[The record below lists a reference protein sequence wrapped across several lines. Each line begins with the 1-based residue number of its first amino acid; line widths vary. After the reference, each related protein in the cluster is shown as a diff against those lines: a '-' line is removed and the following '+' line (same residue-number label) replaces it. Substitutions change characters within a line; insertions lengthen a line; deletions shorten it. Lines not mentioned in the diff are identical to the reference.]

1 LPILRALVD
10 AGTHL
15 YNAEWNGDT
24 VLNLLKRNLERF
36 RGRDGV
42 KVEANDYFS
51 SLINA
56 VLPLT
61 FCCAKVIRQNEIP
74 FNEGRRPDGLM
85 DFVSRHSER
94 CK

>member
-1 LPILRALVD
+1 MD

-42 KVEANDYFS
+42 KVEANDSFS

-61 FCCAKVIRQNEIP
+61 FCCAKIIRQNGIP
-74 FNEGRRPDGLM
+74 FNEGRLPDGLM
-85 DFVSRHSER
+85 DFVSRHSDR
-94 CK
+94 CKYFFLFYF